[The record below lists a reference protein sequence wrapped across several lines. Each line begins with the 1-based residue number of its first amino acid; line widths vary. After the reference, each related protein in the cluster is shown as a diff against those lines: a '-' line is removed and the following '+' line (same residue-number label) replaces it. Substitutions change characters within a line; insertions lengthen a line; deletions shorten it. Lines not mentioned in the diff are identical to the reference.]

1 MTQISKPIGQEL
13 NVWQGR
19 ALKDDEL
26 DAVSG
31 GDFKAESQVQQTLS
45 SMVNDVIKN
54 FGGAMQT
61 AARDR

>member
-1 MTQISKPIGQEL
+1 MTQISKPISQEL
-13 NVWQGR
+13 NVLQRR

-31 GDFKAESQVQQTLS
+31 GDFKAESQVQQALS

-61 AARDR
+61 AARDG

>member
-1 MTQISKPIGQEL
+1 M
-13 NVWQGR
+13 
-19 ALKDDEL
+19 KDDEL

-31 GDFKAESQVQQTLS
+31 GDFKAESQVQQALS

-61 AARDR
+61 AARGG